1 MGTNVLTTPNPIK
14 PPSTSDPIPQVVAVS
29 AEGWCPYVRRDV
41 AGRLACRGTPSRG
54 HTPQSALPVAG
65 GWFGCFRI
73 LGGARATNSTAQRH
87 LPGSWV
93 QISDTG
99 ILAGDVADATCGR
112 GPGLFWDPPK
122 TMGSSRLPV
131 TAPSWG
137 ISQHSVPID
146 PNTTGDHA
154 KYSPVAQP
162 VF

>member
-73 LGGARATNSTAQRH
+73 LGGAEAPLSPDW
-87 LPGSWV
+87 LSGES
-93 QISDTG
+93 G
-99 ILAGDVADATCGR
+99 GR
-112 GPGLFWDPPK
+112 GFSRGLAVA
-122 TMGSSRLPV
+122 SRARRRQRRRRASELLGK
-131 TAPSWG
+131 A
-137 ISQHSVPID
+137 QFRNALID
-146 PNTTGDHA
+146 FINEHHA
-154 KYSPVAQP
+154 IFDEHPRQAEKP
-162 VF
+162 